1 MTQQTCSLMG
11 GDLTAKYESA
21 LVAFCE
27 FMYAAEKSDLSL
39 QQKDSE
45 PFELSL
51 PDDGPRKVRPTRGL
65 QFDKSPLYF
74 GKYIRV
80 RDRLC
85 HRLVPSE
92 VRDN

>member
-11 GDLTAKYESA
+11 GGLTAKYESA

-45 PFELSL
+45 PFVLSL
-51 PDDGPRKVRPTRGL
+51 PDDGPRKVRPVRGL
-65 QFDKSPLYF
+65 QFDKSPRYF

-80 RDRLC
+80 RDRLR
-85 HRLVPSE
+85 HKLVISE
-92 VRDN
+92 VSGN

>member
-1 MTQQTCSLMG
+1 MNQLTCSLTG
-11 GDLTAKYESA
+11 GGLTAKYESA

-39 QQKDSE
+39 QQKNSE

-51 PDDGPRKVRPTRGL
+51 PDDGPRKVRPTKGL
-65 QFDKSPLYF
+65 QFDKF

-80 RDRLC
+80 RDRLR
-85 HRLVPSE
+85 HKLVTSE
-92 VRDN
+92 VRGN

>member
-1 MTQQTCSLMG
+1 MNNQISSQMG
-11 GDLTAKYESA
+11 GDLTAKYVST
-21 LVAFCE
+21 LVTLCE

-51 PDDGPRKVRPTRGL
+51 PDDPPRKVRPTRGL